1 MDVFTADK
9 RSWVMQRIR
18 GKDTRPELVV
28 RRALHLLG
36 YRFRLHRKDLPG
48 KPDIILPRWKR
59 IILVHGC
66 FWHQHPGCKLAA
78 KPSTNAAFWLEKLDA
93 NVRRDASQIARLR
106 DLGWDVLVIWECET
120 EKHEILLQRL
130 EEFFSKDNGEA

>member
-18 GKDTRPELVV
+18 GEDTWPEIVV
-28 RRALHLLG
+28 RRALHRLG
-36 YRFRLHRKDLPG
+36 YRFRLHRRDLPG
-48 KPDIILPRWKR
+48 KPDIVLPRWKR

-78 KPSTNAAFWLEKLDA
+78 KPSTNSAFWLEKLAA
-93 NVRRDASQIARLR
+93 NVRRDAAQIIRLR
-106 DLGWDVLVIWECET
+106 NLGWNVLVIWECET
-120 EKHEILLQRL
+120 EQPEILLQRL
-130 EEFFSKDNGEA
+130 KEFFSTDSGEA